1 MCMDVAPLS
10 GPSGGSD
17 PALDRAAFPVDPLQF
32 DEAQKVAAMV
42 HTVARAFPEGR
53 RVSLI

>member
-1 MCMDVAPLS
+1 MDVAPLS